1 MAYAAVLY
9 ATSVMSLLEI
19 FQWFE
24 HSALGMGI
32 RDSDWL
38 FYFIESLHVFGII
51 LMVGTVAMVDL
62 RLLNVGILR
71 LQSVSE
77 VAGQFLPWTWTG
89 FGILFVTGSF
99 LLISEAATKL
109 YVSPS
114 FWIKMSLIF
123 FAGVNMTIFHFT
135 VYRHVNSWD
144 QAARTPR
151 GARIAACISLTLWT
165 GVVFAGR
172 GIAYY

>member
-1 MAYAAVLY
+1 
-9 ATSVMSLLEI
+9 MSLLGI
-19 FQWFE
+19 CQWLE

-32 RDSDWL
+32 RDSDWI

-51 LMVGTVAMVDL
+51 LMVSTVAMVDL
-62 RLLNVGILR
+62 RLLGVGIMR
-71 LQSVSE
+71 RQPVSQ

-89 FGILFVTGSF
+89 FAIQFVTGSL

-114 FWIKMSLIF
+114 FWIKMALIAI
-123 FAGVNMTIFHFT
+123 AGINMTVFHFT
-135 VYRHVNSWD
+135 VYRGVSKWD
-144 QAARTPR
+144 DAPVTPR
-151 GARIAACISLTLWT
+151 GARVAACVSLTIWA

>member
-1 MAYAAVLY
+1 
-9 ATSVMSLLEI
+9 MSLLGI
-19 FQWFE
+19 CQWLE

-32 RDSDWL
+32 RDSDWI

-62 RLLNVGILR
+62 RLLGIGILR
-71 LQSVSE
+71 RQPVSQ

-89 FGILFVTGSF
+89 FVIQFVTGSL

-114 FWIKMSLIF
+114 FWIKMALIAI
-123 FAGVNMTIFHFT
+123 AGINMTVFHFT
-135 VYRHVNSWD
+135 VYRGVSKWD
-144 QAARTPR
+144 DALATPR
-151 GARIAACISLTLWT
+151 GARVAACISLTIWA